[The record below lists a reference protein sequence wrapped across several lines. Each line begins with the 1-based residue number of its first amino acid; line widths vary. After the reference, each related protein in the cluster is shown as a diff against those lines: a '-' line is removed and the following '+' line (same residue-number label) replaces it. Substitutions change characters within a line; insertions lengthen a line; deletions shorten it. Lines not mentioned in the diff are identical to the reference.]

1 MKKKLS
7 GIIVSNKMTGTVAVR
22 VERKFRHPKYSK
34 VITRHKVHLAHV
46 VGKIP
51 KINEHVEIEECRP
64 VSKRVHFVVTSKTY
78 AEEIKVESKKII
90 KKNVTKK
97 VISKK

>member
-7 GIIVSNKMTGTVAVR
+7 GIVVSNSMTGTVAVR

-46 VGKIP
+46 KGKVP
-51 KINEHVEIEECRP
+51 KINEYIEIEECRP
-64 VSKRVHFVVTSKTY
+64 VSKRVHFVISSQEYV
-78 AEEIKVESKKII
+78 EEKKVEKKKTIKKTNNKKIVSKK
-90 KKNVTKK
+90 
-97 VISKK
+97 